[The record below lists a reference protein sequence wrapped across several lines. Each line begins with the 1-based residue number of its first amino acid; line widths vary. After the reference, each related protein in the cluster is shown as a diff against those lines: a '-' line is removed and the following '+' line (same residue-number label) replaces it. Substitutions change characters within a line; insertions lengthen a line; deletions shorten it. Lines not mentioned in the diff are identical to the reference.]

1 MKVLVIGGGGREHA
15 IVWKL
20 SQSPRVDK
28 IFCAPGNAGIAELA
42 ECIDIKADDIEAL
55 RDFAKYEWID
65 LTVVGPELPLNMGV
79 VDTFEKEGLEIFGPG
94 MAAAQL
100 EGSKVYA
107 KDFMRRYGI
116 PTAEYR
122 TFTSYIHAE
131 EYVRLKGAP
140 VVIKADGL
148 AAGKGVFIASTVD
161 EAINALKIVMKERA
175 FGAAGDRVVVEQC
188 LSGEEASFMAIT
200 DGETVYPL
208 ATSQDHKRVF
218 DNDAGPNTGGM
229 GAYSPA
235 PVITAKLEK
244 EIMQK
249 IVKPT
254 IKGLS
259 REGMTYKGVLYAGL
273 MISDGKPYVLEFNC
287 RFGDPE
293 AQPILARLETDL
305 FDVMRACVEN
315 RLNEVS
321 LKWKDNASICVVL
334 ASKGYPGDYEKGKVI
349 KGLDKVN
356 GMDDVV
362 VFHAGT
368 APNNSG
374 FITSGGRVLGVTALG
389 RDIKAAIE
397 RAYSAVEKIS
407 WEGMHYRKDIGARAI
422 GK

>member
-1 MKVLVIGGGGREHA
+1 
-15 IVWKL
+15 
-20 SQSPRVDK
+20 
-28 IFCAPGNAGIAELA
+28 
-42 ECIDIKADDIEAL
+42 
-55 RDFAKYEWID
+55 
-65 LTVVGPELPLNMGV
+65 MGV
-79 VDTFEKEGLEIFGPG
+79 VDTFEKEGLEIFGPR

-122 TFTSYIHAE
+122 TFTSYIYAE

-148 AAGKGVFIASTVD
+148 TAGKGVFIARTAD
-161 EAINALKIVMKERA
+161 EAINALKIIMKEGT
-175 FGAAGDRVVVEQC
+175 FGTAGDRVVIEQC

-200 DGETVYPL
+200 DGETIYPL

-218 DNDAGPNTGGM
+218 DNDEGPNTGGM

-235 PVITAKLEK
+235 PIITAKLEK

-254 IKGLS
+254 MMGLS

-293 AQPILARLETDL
+293 AQPILTRLETDL
-305 FDVMRACVEN
+305 FDIMKACVKK

-321 LKWKDNASICVVL
+321 IGWKDNASICVVL
-334 ASKGYPGDYEKGKVI
+334 ASKGYPGNYEKGKAI
-349 KGLDKVN
+349 NGLDNAKR
-356 GMDDVV
+356 MEDVV

-368 APNNSG
+368 ALNNSG
-374 FITSGGRVLGVTALG
+374 FITSGGRVLGITALG
-389 RDIKAAIE
+389 KDINAAIE

-407 WEGMHYRKDIGARAI
+407 WEGMHYRKDIGAKARD
-422 GK
+422 KSQKDRNSKC